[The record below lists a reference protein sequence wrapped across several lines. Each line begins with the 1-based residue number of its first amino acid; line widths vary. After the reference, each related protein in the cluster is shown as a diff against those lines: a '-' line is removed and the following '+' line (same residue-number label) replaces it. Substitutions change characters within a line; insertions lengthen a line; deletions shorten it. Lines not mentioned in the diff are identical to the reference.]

1 MSLRELQEK
10 RTRTIAELR
19 KITEAPAGQAG
30 DLSEEQRT
38 RFETLKTEVTTLEDR
53 IQRQSFIDDADR
65 RAAGQPLTGSGDEQF
80 DTALRSFSL
89 VRAIASQVPGLDV
102 DCGRERE
109 LSQELAR
116 RSGQK
121 FQGMAVPLSVFMAP
135 AEQRVMTTTAPSGS
149 VGGNLIATDHMGGQF
164 IDILRSKLIVRGL
177 GARVLSGLTG
187 NVDVPRLKQS
197 ATAGWVAEN
206 SGLSTSD
213 LGFGKVSMTPKHAGC
228 LTEFSRNMLLQ
239 SSPDIEALV
248 RDDFAA
254 VLAEAVDRVAIKG
267 GGSNEPTGV
276 LATSGIGSVTMTAP
290 TWAKVLE
297 FIEKVEVANADT
309 GSLGWATNPK
319 VVRKCRSTLKESG
332 DAGAGYI
339 MTSRTDLA
347 DYRLA
352 ASNLVPSNL
361 TDGGSPATLNRS
373 ALIFG
378 NWSDLLLGYW
388 SAFDLLVNPFEATA
402 YAKGNVSVRG
412 MLTMDIAVRHAE
424 SFVACQTVDTQ

>member
-10 RTRTIAELR
+10 RSRALAEMR

-30 DLSEEQRT
+30 DLSEEQRS
-38 RFETLKTEVTTLEDR
+38 RFETLKTEVTTLEER
-53 IQRQSFIDDADR
+53 IQRQSFIDEADR
-65 RAAGQPLTGSGDEQF
+65 RAAGQPLTGTGDEQF
-80 DTALRSFSL
+80 DVALRSFRL
-89 VRAIASQVPGLDV
+89 VRAIAAQVPGLDV

-109 LSQELAR
+109 LSQEIAR
-116 RSGQK
+116 RTGQK
-121 FQGMAVPLSVFMAP
+121 FTGMAVPLSVFMAP
-135 AEQRVMTTTAPSGS
+135 VEQRVITTTAPSGS
-149 VGGNLIATDHMGGQF
+149 AGGNLIATDHMGGQF

-187 NVDVPRLKQS
+187 NVDIPKLKQS

-206 SGLSTSD
+206 SALTPSD
-213 LGFGKVSMTPKHAGC
+213 LGMGKVSMTPKHAGC
-228 LTEFSRNMLLQ
+228 ITEFSRNMIQQ

-267 GGSNEPTGV
+267 GGSNEPDGV
-276 LATSGIGSVTMTAP
+276 LETSGIGSVTMTAP

-339 MTSRTDLA
+339 MTGRTDLA
-347 DYRLA
+347 DYPLA

-361 TDGGSPATLNRS
+361 TDGGSPASLTRS